1 MFEVSIVQKVL
12 DEIST
17 QKFPKCVRKQ
27 FGNLFPVAASNLC
40 ERRTYSAAMRREVRM
55 DHKNISRRNL
65 VGMSGA
71 GALSAVA
78 LGVIGGVPALAR
90 SRSKAAGVAAKQ
102 GDIDILNVAL
112 GLEHEAIEAYQIGA
126 ESGLLEKS
134 VLDLALLFQGQHKG
148 HRDALAGAVRQL
160 GGAAVNPKSR
170 ADYMVSL
177 NIAAIKTQA
186 DILRLAEAHERGAAN
201 AYIGVIP
208 SLGNKDLVLV
218 AAKIAADEAAH
229 WSLLTTALGDKLPA
243 AAFMFG

>member
-1 MFEVSIVQKVL
+1 
-12 DEIST
+12 
-17 QKFPKCVRKQ
+17 
-27 FGNLFPVAASNLC
+27 
-40 ERRTYSAAMRREVRM
+40 M
-55 DHKNISRRNL
+55 DHNNMSRRNL
-65 VGMSGA
+65 VGMTGT
-71 GALSAVA
+71 GVLSAVA

-90 SRSKAAGVAAKQ
+90 SRGNAAGVAAHQ

-126 ESGLLEKS
+126 ESGLLERS
-134 VLDLALLFQGQHKG
+134 VLDLALVFQSQHKG

-160 GGAAVNPKSR
+160 GGAPVDPKSR

-177 NIAAIKTQA
+177 NIAAIRNQT

-208 SLGNKDLVLV
+208 SLGSPDLIQV

-229 WSLLTTALGDKLPA
+229 WSLLATALGDKLPA